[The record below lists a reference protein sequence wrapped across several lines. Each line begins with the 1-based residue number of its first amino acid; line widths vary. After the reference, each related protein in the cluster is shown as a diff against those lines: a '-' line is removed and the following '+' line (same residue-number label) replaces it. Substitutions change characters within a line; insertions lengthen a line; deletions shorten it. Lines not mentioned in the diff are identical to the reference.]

1 MYTQKKVKSG
11 YVTILFLLATVILF
25 IFHTLPS
32 QKENSA
38 LSDKADKLKAEVS
51 LFSEQK
57 EELAPRGQLSEVEQ
71 KELDKAIPQNIE
83 QDIIISD
90 INNLAKKADVSFNAL
105 TFSLQ
110 KGTAI
115 PSINISA
122 GFQGTS
128 ANIVRFLKM
137 METNPRKLVVKDAGI
152 SRAQTDTGLDIVNL
166 SLSMSAF
173 YRTPQQGEGK
183 L

>member
-11 YVTILFLLATVILF
+11 YVTILFLVATVILF
-25 IFHTLPS
+25 VFHTLPS
-32 QKENSA
+32 QKKNTE
-38 LSDKADKLKAEVS
+38 LSSQADKLRTEVS
-51 LFSEQK
+51 LLSGEK
-57 EELAPRGQLSEVEQ
+57 EELAPNGQLSEVEQ
-71 KELDKAIPQNIE
+71 KELDKSIPKNIE
-83 QDIIISD
+83 QDIIISN
-90 INNLAKKADVSFNAL
+90 INELAKKADVSFNAL

-173 YRTPQQGEGK
+173 YRNEQ
-183 L
+183 